1 MITKKDMDK
10 SIEYKWIDKDRSANM
25 IIMLIFFGLALLNHI
40 LELNTFMIICLILAF
55 AFLVLTIRNY
65 VNEYKLVKNYERYE
79 KYEGILTDPHVS
91 IRLGLVWYYIV
102 LVIDGKETKKY
113 KTRAMWA
120 NGVQKF
126 YCNKKVEVAYD
137 RVKDKVYV
145 IAIEK

>member
-1 MITKKDMDK
+1 MISKKDMDN
-10 SIEYKWIDKDRSANM
+10 SIEYKWIDKNRSANM
-25 IIMLIFFGLALLNHI
+25 ILMFICFGLALLNYF
-40 LELNTFMIICLILAF
+40 LELKTYMLVFLILGIVF
-55 AFLVLTIRNY
+55 IILSIRDY

-91 IRLGLVWYYIV
+91 IRLALVWYYIV
-102 LVIDGKETKKY
+102 LTIDGKETKKY
-113 KTRAMWA
+113 KTRAMWV

-137 RVKDKVYV
+137 RLKDKVYV